1 MGTTKDLCILASE
14 LPTCILVNALLERI
28 TESNGLIFC
37 DATEV
42 AALRDA
48 LTYEPFGERLL
59 LAFVMLYYECDTG
72 GADEYAE
79 AMFYDLLDSQT
90 DEEAQYYI
98 ECHEQVHGF

>member
-1 MGTTKDLCILASE
+1 M
-14 LPTCILVNALLERI
+14 LLERA
-28 TESNGLIFC
+28 TETNGLYFC
-37 DATEV
+37 DPAQV

-48 LTYEPFGERLL
+48 LTYESFGERLL
-59 LAFVMLYYECDTG
+59 LALVMLYYECDTG
-72 GADEYAE
+72 GADEDAE